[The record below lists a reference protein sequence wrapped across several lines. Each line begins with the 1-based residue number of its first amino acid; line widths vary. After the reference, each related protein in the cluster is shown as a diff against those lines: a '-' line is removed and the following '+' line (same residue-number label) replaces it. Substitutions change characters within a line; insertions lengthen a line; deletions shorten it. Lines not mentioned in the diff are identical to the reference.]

1 MNLRPQFSFRHRRTD
16 LTRAV
21 ASPRIVAPHRA
32 FARVLSA
39 RVASGLGAFVV
50 AMVLTASVALAQT
63 LGRAV
68 GDFPN
73 LRPNKTE
80 TAFGRLAADALRAAG
95 KADVALINAG
105 ALRPG
110 TLESGPIERTDLVN
124 LLAFGEDKVVTVSL
138 TGAQLRAALERAASV
153 YPTASPAF
161 LQVAGLNAS
170 IDPNG
175 AVGARVGKISVGGT
189 PLENSQI
196 YRVAMPVSLAQGAAG
211 YFNIWNGAQ
220 SSPTDV
226 QLVDALGGYIRGQKE
241 VTPETTTR
249 FGPA

>member
-1 MNLRPQFSFRHRRTD
+1 MNLRPLLSLRLRRTHSP
-16 LTRAV
+16 RAV
-21 ASPRIVAPHRA
+21 ASSRRA
-32 FARVLSA
+32 FLRLATVVGALVLA
-39 RVASGLGAFVV
+39 TT
-50 AMVLTASVALAQT
+50 LTASVAFAQT
-63 LGRAV
+63 LGRATS
-68 GDFPN
+68 DFPN

-110 TLESGPIERTDLVN
+110 TLESGAIERNDLVN
-124 LLAFGEDKVVTVSL
+124 LLAFGEDKVVSVVL

-161 LQVAGLNAS
+161 LQVAGISATINPDA
-170 IDPNG
+170 
-175 AVGARVGKISVGGT
+175 AVGSRVSRINVGGRALDDAKT
-189 PLENSQI
+189 
-196 YRVAMPVSLAQGAAG
+196 YRAAMPVSLAQGAAG

-226 QLVDALGGYIRGQKE
+226 QLIDALGGYIRGQKE
-241 VTPETTTR
+241 VAPETQTR

>member
-1 MNLRPQFSFRHRRTD
+1 MNLRPLLSRRRTN
-16 LTRAV
+16 
-21 ASPRIVAPHRA
+21 SPRFVAPSRRTFLRLA
-32 FARVLSA
+32 ATVGALVLA
-39 RVASGLGAFVV
+39 TA
-50 AMVLTASVALAQT
+50 LTAGVALAQT
-63 LGRAV
+63 LGRATS
-68 GDFPN
+68 DFPN

-110 TLESGPIERTDLVN
+110 TLESGAIERGDLIN
-124 LLAFGEDKVVTVSL
+124 LLAFGEDKVVTVVL

-161 LQVAGLNAS
+161 LQVAGISATLNPDA
-170 IDPNG
+170 
-175 AVGARVGKISVGGT
+175 AVGSRVGRIQVGGRALDEAKT
-189 PLENSQI
+189 
-196 YRVAMPVSLAQGAAG
+196 YRAAMPVSLAQGAAG

-226 QLVDALGGYIRGQKE
+226 QLIDAVGGYIRGQKE
-241 VTPETTTR
+241 VSPETQTR